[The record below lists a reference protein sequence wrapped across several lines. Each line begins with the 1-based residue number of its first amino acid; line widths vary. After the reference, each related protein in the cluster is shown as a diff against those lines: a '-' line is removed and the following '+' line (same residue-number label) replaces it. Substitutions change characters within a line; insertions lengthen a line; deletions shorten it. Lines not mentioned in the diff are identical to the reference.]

1 MALMALMVPWFLNVD
16 LGSEIE
22 FELVSGEK
30 QKIHSESIRL
40 KMQQIHECHSLSSQL
55 EQAESAELL
64 KTAEK

>member
-1 MALMALMVPWFLNVD
+1 MAPWFLNVDNVD

-22 FELVSGEK
+22 FEFVSGEK